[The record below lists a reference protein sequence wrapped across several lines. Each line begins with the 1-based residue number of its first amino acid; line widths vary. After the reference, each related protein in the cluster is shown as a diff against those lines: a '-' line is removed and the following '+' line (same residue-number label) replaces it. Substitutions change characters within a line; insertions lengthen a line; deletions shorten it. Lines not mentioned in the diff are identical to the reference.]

1 LPIFIYPRFNMSP
14 VSFPCPSCG
23 GPVEPLSGKIR
34 LACPYCGSSVNIPEN
49 LQIKEKPAEVPE
61 KSTTPY
67 FMPPP
72 PREGDDITDV
82 LNQVK
87 PLAAGAMKAYGIWAM
102 LRMLWRR
109 VVPACAVIL
118 MILCLL
124 VCGASVLL
132 IFLSQRGA

>member
-1 LPIFIYPRFNMSP
+1 
-14 VSFPCPSCG
+14 
-23 GPVEPLSGKIR
+23 
-34 LACPYCGSSVNIPEN
+34 VNIPEN
-49 LQIKEKPAEVPE
+49 LQIKEKSAEFP
-61 KSTTPY
+61 KKTTTPY
-67 FMPPP
+67 FIPPP

-82 LNQVK
+82 LRQVE
-87 PLAAGAMKAYGIWAM
+87 PLAKGAMGAYGIWTV

-118 MILCLL
+118 MIICLL